1 MKAKKIVSL
10 FAALT
15 MAATMISSFAT
26 VASADGA
33 PAVSNVVA
41 KMTNEDFNSWYG
53 EDIPAGYD
61 AYSVTTNVENL
72 GELSA
77 TKTGIRINGTRLSNL
92 GVTFTFEDVSNVN
105 TDYSATLASAIT
117 DAPAA
122 NFDGLTY
129 SMVFTGN
136 ATTAYPSTT
145 MTIADGKIDEAYF
158 TVFVV
163 TAGTSLKVTNV
174 AATTKVATYNG
185 GNIVVGSEKPYGAGQ
200 ALGDVSY
207 DKKEF
212 VMGEVTPPE
221 PVVTSI
227 EIAGDDTVAAEGTA
241 AYTATV
247 KDADGAVMA
256 DEKVTWSIKEET
268 DAAAIDA
275 DGVLTAG
282 KPEAD
287 TTVTVVATSASK
299 GDVTAE
305 KTVTISKYV
314 APVVAPTVVLTAEEG
329 KDSAAGAYTFFY
341 KAVVTPG
348 SEAVT
353 AADVT
358 ITSGINSRKAYL
370 SADVLANL
378 QGAFTFYVGNKTAD
392 AGRVF
397 DATATVAADTTVTDT
412 ASYTTPAAE

>member
-77 TKTGIRINGTRLSNL
+77 TKVGIRINGTRLYNL
-92 GVTFTFEDVSNVN
+92 GVTFTFEDVSNIN

-117 DAPAA
+117 DAP
-122 NFDGLTY
+122 NGGFDGSSY
-129 SMVFTGN
+129 SAVFTGN
-136 ATTAYPSTT
+136 ASTAYPTTT
-145 MTIADGKIDEAYF
+145 MTIADGKIDEAFF

-163 TAGTSLKVTNV
+163 AAGKSLKVTNV
-174 AATTKVATYNG
+174 AATTGVATYSG
-185 GNIVVGSEKPYGAGQ
+185 GNITDGTDKKFGAGQ

-227 EIAGDDTVAAEGTA
+227 DIAGDDTVAAEGTA
-241 AYTATV
+241 TYTATV